1 MNPRVDA
8 HVLEAINF
16 FSAIVRENGV
26 HINDLVLFGSFS
38 TGTPQNDIDIAI
50 ISKDFAGR
58 DIFERALM
66 TKDAEIM
73 TVRKFKVALDVLTL
87 TPEEYRDPMF
97 LIAGTLRKGMV
108 VPTVSSA

>member
-1 MNPRVDA
+1 MVDA
-8 HVLEAINF
+8 KVLEAVNF

-26 HINDLVLFGSFS
+26 HINDLILFGSFS
-38 TGTPQNDIDIAI
+38 TGTATVKSDIDIAI
-50 ISKDFAGR
+50 ISKDFSGR

-87 TPEEYRDPMF
+87 TPEEFQDPMS
-97 LIAGTLRKGMV
+97 LIAGTLRKGIV
-108 VPTVSSA
+108 VATVSSA

>member
-1 MNPRVDA
+1 MVDA
-8 HVLEAINF
+8 QVLEAVKF

-26 HINDLVLFGSFS
+26 HIDDLILFGSFS
-38 TGTPQNDIDIAI
+38 TGTATPKSDIDIAI
-50 ISKDFAGR
+50 ISKDFASK

-66 TKDAEIM
+66 TKDAEIQ

-87 TPEEYRDPMF
+87 TPEEYHDPMS
-97 LIAGTLRKGMV
+97 LIAGTLIKGIV